1 MVDRKSYIYNGLAV
15 VSGFDVILRAAR
27 HLTIP
32 LKLTYNI
39 LRRGIGTQGFNRTH
53 ISDGANDKANTTSS
67 LIPELTDAE
76 RKLLLSHL
84 RTEFFMWLLVVL
96 VPLISIS
103 ININQKS
110 QLWFVLFVLALLMKT
125 GFQAYCIRQ
134 DFRVPPGKE
143 RRTALVRWMLTPGE
157 WVPL

>member
-39 LRRGIGTQGFNRTH
+39 LRRGIGTQGFNRTR

-84 RTEFFMWLLVVL
+84 RTEFFMWFLVVL

-110 QLWFVLFVLALLMKT
+110 QLWFGLPIIAVLVKT
-125 GFQAYCIRQ
+125 GFHAYSVRNNLFC
-134 DFRVPPGKE
+134 PPGGE
-143 RRTALVRWMLTPGE
+143 RRAALWKWILNPGE
-157 WVPL
+157 WVP